1 MGVNTHLVLLCP
13 VIAFLLNTL
22 YLTFV
27 MLCLDVYLSESVTKM
42 RNDKDGHIEG
52 DTLLYCLLHVLF
64 GRIELLLKE
73 LDFAGQVVVGCLTAF
88 RIR

>member
-1 MGVNTHLVLLCP
+1 MGVDTHLKLLCP
-13 VIAFLLNTL
+13 FITLLLNTL

-27 MLCLDVYLSESVTKM
+27 MLCLDINLSESATEM
-42 RNDKDGHIEG
+42 RDDKDGHMKG

-73 LDFAGQVVVGCLTAF
+73 LDFPYQAVVGCLTAF